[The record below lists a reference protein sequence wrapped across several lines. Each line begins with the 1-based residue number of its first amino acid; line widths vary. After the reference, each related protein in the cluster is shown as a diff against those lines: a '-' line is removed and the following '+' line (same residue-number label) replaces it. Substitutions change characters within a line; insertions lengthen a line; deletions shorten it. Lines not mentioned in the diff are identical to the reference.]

1 MDRIPP
7 EITYQLINEFFIETH
22 KNHGLTAAIASANS
36 RSFDDLHSSSAYFF
50 PDPIKATTQDT
61 PLHVAVQ
68 RGEPSIVEIL
78 IRHGA
83 DVTLK
88 CSMDKTAK
96 DVAIDMHKNYKKMS
110 TRVDL
115 DSAIYVD
122 KVQKYLA
129 IIAML

>member
-1 MDRIPP
+1 
-7 EITYQLINEFFIETH
+7 
-22 KNHGLTAAIASANS
+22 
-36 RSFDDLHSSSAYFF
+36 
-50 PDPIKATTQDT
+50 
-61 PLHVAVQ
+61 
-68 RGEPSIVEIL
+68 
-78 IRHGA
+78 
-83 DVTLK
+83 
-88 CSMDKTAK
+88 MDKTAK